1 MADSLTVLQLTDTHL
16 HATLES
22 KMRGVRTYQTYTAIL
37 SAALSH
43 DSRRPDVI
51 VVTGDVV
58 QDESRE
64 GYEHFRDSLADCGV
78 PILVTSG
85 NHDDPLMMSE
95 VLHSH
100 PFEVDRSLR
109 FDHWSLI
116 AVSTHLLGEDAG
128 GLGERRL
135 ASLQKSVAEH
145 ADQHVLICIHHH
157 PIPMGSLWLDAVAL
171 RDAEEFLQLIDTSE
185 NVRAVTCGHVHQ
197 ASERDRNGVTYY
209 TTPSTCSQFL
219 PASEGFALDD
229 KPPGCRWFDLY
240 DDGRFESEVQWLET
254 PVTATG

>member
-16 HATLES
+16 HATRES
-22 KMRGVRTYQTYTAIL
+22 KMRGVRTYDTYMAVL
-37 SAALSH
+37 EASLSH
-43 DSRRPDVI
+43 PTHKPDVI
-51 VVTGDVV
+51 AVTGDVV

-78 PILVTSG
+78 PVLITSG

-95 VLHSH
+95 VLHST

-128 GLGERRL
+128 GLGKRRL
-135 ASLQKSVAEH
+135 VSLRRSLEEH
-145 ADQHVLICIHHH
+145 ADQHVLICLHHH

-171 RDAEEFLQLIDTSE
+171 RDSAELLQLIDAFD

-197 ASERDRNGVTYY
+197 ASERDRNAVAYFTA
-209 TTPSTCSQFL
+209 PSTCSQFL
-219 PASEGFALDD
+219 PGSDGFALDSR
-229 KPPGCRWFDLY
+229 PPGCRWFELF

-254 PVTATG
+254 SGHAAA